1 MKQDKIIGLFDLS
14 NKINMAS
21 FHIETFHFINLQDNA
36 SQRDVCLPCQ
46 ENIYS
51 INIKGFN
58 MKICYIYF
66 LDRASRHSLTLPCN
80 IKGFRVKDA
89 IYIFLTG
96 QADISLA
103 CIIL

>member
-1 MKQDKIIGLFDLS
+1 MYLFSCFSVFCRGIPVREKGLFDLS

-51 INIKGFN
+51 IFHSETF
-58 MKICYIYF
+58 YI
-66 LDRASRHSLTLPCN
+66 A
-80 IKGFRVKDA
+80 G
-89 IYIFLTG
+89 
-96 QADISLA
+96 
-103 CIIL
+103 

>member
-1 MKQDKIIGLFDLS
+1 MYGKANNFVIDFNPKSLSFRGIPVREKGLFDLS

-51 INIKGFN
+51 I
-58 MKICYIYF
+58 Y
-66 LDRASRHSLTLPCN
+66 
-80 IKGFRVKDA
+80 
-89 IYIFLTG
+89 
-96 QADISLA
+96 
-103 CIIL
+103 